1 MKTLKITTDN
11 KISIVDVDFKDFRS
25 IQQAVGGY
33 FETVKTRKMWDYFK
47 APVIMLVDEEG
58 LIKGLSCNAV
68 ASVFYG
74 IEEHGCMIA
83 GDVIFGLVLGED
95 IIGFGNQLYKSLCTI
110 RDRYNVRFEFCEKKD
125 TGKEI
130 MRILSGGGG
139 DPR

>member
-33 FETVKTRKMWDYFK
+33 FETVKARKMWGYFK

-68 ASVFYG
+68 ASVFY
-74 IEEHGCMIA
+74 
-83 GDVIFGLVLGED
+83 
-95 IIGFGNQLYKSLCTI
+95 
-110 RDRYNVRFEFCEKKD
+110 
-125 TGKEI
+125 
-130 MRILSGGGG
+130 
-139 DPR
+139 PRNTRVSSAI

>member
-58 LIKGLSCNAV
+58 LIKGLEELIRKKAYEAASTYLLPTGWLSRKVGCCCVNECNDN
-68 ASVFYG
+68 
-74 IEEHGCMIA
+74 C
-83 GDVIFGLVLGED
+83 L
-95 IIGFGNQLYKSLCTI
+95 
-110 RDRYNVRFEFCEKKD
+110 
-125 TGKEI
+125 
-130 MRILSGGGG
+130 
-139 DPR
+139 

>member
-83 GDVIFGLVLGED
+83 GDAIFGLVLGED
-95 IIGFGNQLYKSLCTI
+95 IIGFGNRDAEQWMEKLFVQLC
-110 RDRYNVRFEFCEKKD
+110 VWV
-125 TGKEI
+125 GKFQ
-130 MRILSGGGG
+130 ILSMHLQKIRQR
-139 DPR
+139 DARSRF

>member
-83 GDVIFGLVLGED
+83 GDAIFGLVLGED
-95 IIGFGNQLYKSLCTI
+95 IIGFGKRKWLEDESSNI
-110 RDRYNVRFEFCEKKD
+110 RRK
-125 TGKEI
+125 
-130 MRILSGGGG
+130 
-139 DPR
+139 P

>member
-1 MKTLKITTDN
+1 MKTLKITTDK

-83 GDVIFGLVLGED
+83 GDWFW
-95 IIGFGNQLYKSLCTI
+95 
-110 RDRYNVRFEFCEKKD
+110 EK
-125 TGKEI
+125 
-130 MRILSGGGG
+130 ILSDLAIGIQSSGWK
-139 DPR
+139 RC